1 MRVTSQEA
9 GTSGGKAYLKTN
21 STAFKHKSLRRN
33 VENLQQCGAS
43 QDQKGFLLLLSLFCQ
58 VFLSVLLRTCYSCN
72 KQWKDLFHKA

>member
-1 MRVTSQEA
+1 MELVMRVTSQEA

-43 QDQKGFLLLLSLFCQ
+43 QDQKGFFVVVVLVLSSISLG
-58 VFLSVLLRTCYSCN
+58 T
-72 KQWKDLFHKA
+72 A